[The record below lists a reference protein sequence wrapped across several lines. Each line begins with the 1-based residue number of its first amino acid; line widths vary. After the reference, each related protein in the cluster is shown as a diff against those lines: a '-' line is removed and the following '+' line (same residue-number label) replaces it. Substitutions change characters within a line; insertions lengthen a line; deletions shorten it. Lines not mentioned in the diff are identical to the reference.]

1 MTRRTTQRGL
11 AVRRGLPVRPVTGG
25 HAEARDPVNVEA
37 ALGAVVTMV
46 ERVALSSTEE
56 GMA

>member
-1 MTRRTTQRGL
+1 
-11 AVRRGLPVRPVTGG
+11 VTGG